1 MRKKEHPKID
11 FVITWV
17 DGSDPEWQKEKSR
30 YDISAGD
37 KRNNRFRDWGLLKYW
52 FRAVEQY
59 APWVNKIHFVTWGH
73 IPDWLDTSNPK
84 LHIVKHEDFI
94 PHEFLPT
101 FNSVVIELF
110 LHKIP
115 GLSENFVYFN
125 DDMFLNAPVKPS
137 YFFKNGLPCDAA
149 ILSAITPSEGGDHFS
164 HCLLSDAE
172 LLEKDYDIRGA
183 IKSNIWK
190 WINIK
195 YGVEQVRTLLLL
207 PWRNFTGFRM
217 HHMPISY
224 KKTTFKTIH
233 DRHAAELRD
242 AASDKFRNNYKIN
255 HWVFR
260 YEQLLSGSFSP
271 RSSRNNAFC
280 IINDE
285 RSIDDT
291 ICSIGDKKTKMLC
304 INDNASD
311 KITDLAKKEIMKA
324 FDKKMRRASEYEK

>member
-1 MRKKEHPKID
+1 MDNKID

-17 DGSDPEWQKEKSR
+17 DGSDPKWQKEKAKYDSNSGDNRKNR
-30 YDISAGD
+30 Y
-37 KRNNRFRDWGLLKYW
+37 RDWGLLKYW

-73 IPDWLDTSNPK
+73 VPDWLDTSNPK

-101 FNSVVIELF
+101 FNSVAIELF

-115 GLSENFVYFN
+115 DLSENFVYFN

-137 YFFKNGLPCDAA
+137 YFFRNNLPCDAA
-149 ILSAITPSEGGDHFS
+149 ILSAITPSEGCDHFS
-164 HCLLSDAE
+164 HCLLSNAE
-172 LLEKDYDIRGA
+172 LLEKDYDARDA
-183 IKSNIWK
+183 IKRNIWK

-195 YGVEQVRTLLLL
+195 YGAEQVRTLLLL

-224 KKTTFKTIH
+224 SKSTFEKIWKKH
-233 DRHAAELRD
+233 NNELKS
-242 AASDKFRNNYKIN
+242 AASDKFRNNFSIN

-260 YEQLLSGSFSP
+260 YEQLLSGRFSP
-271 RSSRNNAFC
+271 RGQKRNSFLVLNSIKVAKEVASVIKSQKQK
-280 IINDE
+280 II
-285 RSIDDT
+285 
-291 ICSIGDKKTKMLC
+291 C
-304 INDNASD
+304 INDNAKD
-311 KITDLAKKEIMKA
+311 NEFAQAKKIIEGAYCDKLREKSA
-324 FDKKMRRASEYEK
+324 FEL